1 MLVVLRIRNF
11 AIIDTL
17 ELELGPGMN
26 VVTGETGAGKSIV
39 IHALELLLGGKASG
53 DVVRTGEEAAEVEAL
68 FDISAAPEL
77 RERLAAAGIEADE
90 QLLLRRVVSAGGRS
104 RAYVNG
110 ALATLKQLS
119 DVASGLADISSQHE
133 HHSLVNPEKHLDY
146 LDAFGGLDEARA
158 AMAEAYRDAAAAQA
172 EVVRLTSMLDER
184 SEREA
189 LLRFQLGEIQE
200 LDPKPGEL
208 ESLVEE
214 RERLRHAAR
223 LIESA
228 ARAEQTL
235 YADDG
240 AISEVLGR
248 VVDEIRKAAQID
260 GSLEGPASALEQAL
274 SLLEDTAKELGRY
287 ARGFDLDPGRLA
299 EVEERT
305 EKLKRLERKYGPGI
319 EGVLAKRAALEAE
332 LENLVD
338 VEDRLHQAQRA
349 RDAALDE
356 AKAHALAL
364 RKARREAAAKLGDAI
379 GRELESLGMGDA
391 RVEMAV
397 TPLEGGSSEL
407 VVEGARLGATGI
419 DRAELLI
426 APNRGEEA
434 RPLGRI
440 ASGGELSRALLAIKR
455 VLSML
460 RPAGLYVF
468 DEVDTGVGGAIAEA
482 VGQKLADVAR
492 SRQVLCISHLPQV
505 AAFGDAHFHVRKEV
519 VDGRTR
525 SSVRRLSPDERL
537 EELARMLGGK
547 EITDAA
553 RAAAREML
561 AAADRA
567 RRPAER
573 PKRKARAAG

>member
-1 MLVVLRIRNF
+1 
-11 AIIDTL
+11 
-17 ELELGPGMN
+17 
-26 VVTGETGAGKSIV
+26 
-39 IHALELLLGGKASG
+39 
-53 DVVRTGEEAAEVEAL
+53 
-68 FDISAAPEL
+68 
-77 RERLAAAGIEADE
+77 
-90 QLLLRRVVSAGGRS
+90 
-104 RAYVNG
+104 
-110 ALATLKQLS
+110 
-119 DVASGLADISSQHE
+119 
-133 HHSLVNPEKHLDY
+133 
-146 LDAFGGLDEARA
+146 
-158 AMAEAYRDAAAAQA
+158 
-172 EVVRLTSMLDER
+172 
-184 SEREA
+184 
-189 LLRFQLGEIQE
+189 
-200 LDPKPGEL
+200 
-208 ESLVEE
+208 
-214 RERLRHAAR
+214 
-223 LIESA
+223 
-228 ARAEQTL
+228 
-235 YADDG
+235 
-240 AISEVLGR
+240 
-248 VVDEIRKAAQID
+248 
-260 GSLEGPASALEQAL
+260 
-274 SLLEDTAKELGRY
+274 
-287 ARGFDLDPGRLA
+287 
-299 EVEERT
+299 
-305 EKLKRLERKYGPGI
+305 
-319 EGVLAKRAALEAE
+319 
-332 LENLVD
+332 
-338 VEDRLHQAQRA
+338 
-349 RDAALDE
+349 
-356 AKAHALAL
+356 
-364 RKARREAAAKLGDAI
+364 
-379 GRELESLGMGDA
+379 
-391 RVEMAV
+391 MAV